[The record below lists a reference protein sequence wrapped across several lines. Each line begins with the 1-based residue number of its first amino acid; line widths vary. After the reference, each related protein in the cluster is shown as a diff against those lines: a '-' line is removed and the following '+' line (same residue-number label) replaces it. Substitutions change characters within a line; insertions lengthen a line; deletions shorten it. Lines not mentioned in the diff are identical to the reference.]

1 MTLKCNLKDYTFKGE
16 LIIDLEILE
25 NLNQLILNQK
35 NLSNFD
41 VSLVGTESLKI
52 DNIEF
57 NEKEE

>member
-1 MTLKCNLKDYTFKGE
+1 LKDYTFKGE